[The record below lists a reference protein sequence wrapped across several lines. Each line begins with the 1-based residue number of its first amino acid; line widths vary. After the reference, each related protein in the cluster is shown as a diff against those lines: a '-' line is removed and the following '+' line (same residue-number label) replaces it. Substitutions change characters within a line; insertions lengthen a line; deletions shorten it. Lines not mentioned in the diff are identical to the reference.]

1 MLKCHVIGLHDF
13 FWVSECKCIFT
24 FIYIICLYF
33 EVMKQKIVLIG
44 KTNFS
49 MNYRS
54 LLIFVRIPSNQQ
66 CSCVNF
72 LSSLFDTNNI
82 ISMSLWKM
90 FVIQYLLT
98 SNNWYVY
105 IYCSVFTGKSTFLTV
120 SERFM
125 LPLWNVLL
133 WNVAKR
139 FATFWKHKTNV

>member
-13 FWVSECKCIFT
+13 FWVSECKYIFT

-105 IYCSVFTGKSTFLTV
+105 ILFRFYGKEHFLDRFGTIYASIIKCLTLECSQKVCDILET
-120 SERFM
+120 
-125 LPLWNVLL
+125 
-133 WNVAKR
+133 
-139 FATFWKHKTNV
+139 